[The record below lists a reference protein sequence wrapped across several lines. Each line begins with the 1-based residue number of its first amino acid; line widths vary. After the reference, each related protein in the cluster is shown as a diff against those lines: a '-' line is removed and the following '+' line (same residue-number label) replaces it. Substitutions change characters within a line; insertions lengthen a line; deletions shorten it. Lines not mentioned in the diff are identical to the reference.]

1 MTQMMSKY
9 EQFAARLED
18 DIQSGKLAPG
28 QPLPS
33 IRQLVASNKL
43 ALGTVVK
50 GIDLLEEKGL
60 ITKHP
65 QRGCFVADRS
75 EAIQE
80 SGLVAF
86 VTPALSPETNETSAG
101 IAQGLSHNRK
111 LTLSTFSSHAD
122 LDEYA
127 SLVNRVLAMQPSG
140 LVIEVIPDDLVQLDY
155 DMIQRSGVPT
165 VLLGTSL
172 SGAGRFD
179 IVNSAH
185 LHKTQVIVGHL
196 HELGCQRLRYL
207 FSTPNVS
214 PGYDLELQALQMA
227 LRGFGY
233 DWQDDHLIT
242 FDASSG
248 YSQTPDPFIGAQQ
261 AMTQYL
267 KSNDEFD
274 ALICD
279 HDYPAVGAIRAMR
292 ARGIKVPEQ
301 IKVASLARNMPD
313 YGLQQTLTTMNNQRD
328 QMGVMAARIL
338 LQRIADRN
346 RRPETHYWPGQL
358 LVGQT
363 TVKDI
368 SI

>member
-1 MTQMMSKY
+1 
-9 EQFAARLED
+9 D
-18 DIQSGKLAPG
+18 DIHSGKLSPG

-86 VTPALSPETNETSAG
+86 VTPALSQETNETSAG
-101 IAQGLSHNRK
+101 IAQGLSQNRK

-127 SLVNRVLAMQPSG
+127 SLVNRVLAMQPAG
-140 LVIEVIPDDLVQLDY
+140 LVLEVLPDSLVQLDY

-165 VLLGTSL
+165 VLVGTS
-172 SGAGRFD
+172 SQGAGRFD

-185 LHKTQVIVGHL
+185 LHKTQVIVEHL
-196 HELGCQRLRYL
+196 LASGAKQLRYL
-207 FSTPNVS
+207 FVSANVTA
-214 PGYDLELQALQMA
+214 GYDHVLQALKLA
-227 LRGFGY
+227 VTGAGLTWE
-233 DWQDDHLIT
+233 DEHLIVCN
-242 FDASSG
+242 SQPG
-248 YSQTPDPFIGAQQ
+248 YSRTPDPFIGAQRTME
-261 AMTQYL
+261 AYL
-267 KSNDEFD
+267 AENDSFD

-292 ARGIKVPEQ
+292 QKQVSIPEHVKV
-301 IKVASLARNMPD
+301 VSLARNMPD
-313 YGLQQTLTTMNNQRD
+313 YGLNQTLTTIDNQRD
-328 QMGVMAARIL
+328 QLGVMAARVL
-338 LQRIADRN
+338 LQRMADRN
-346 RRPETHYWPGQL
+346 KRPETHYWPGKL
-358 LVGQT
+358 LIGQT
-363 TVKDI
+363 SAADR
-368 SI
+368 SC